1 LKEIPIKTQTCD
13 QNTHK
18 DVQGLIR
25 LSVCSSGLKVFN
37 LAFAVENNELA
48 RQIEDLENKGIHM
61 SRSRTL
67 LMSQHEEL
75 KKQLDEETK
84 VRETIFPLTA

>member
-1 LKEIPIKTQTCD
+1 
-13 QNTHK
+13 
-18 DVQGLIR
+18 
-25 LSVCSSGLKVFN
+25 VFN